1 MIKFSM
7 TLAPSIAIPCRTIR
21 AEQHA
26 DRMLH
31 HLWSVLLHGEALPK
45 KCLHL
50 RFTSS
55 CRGSLPARGVP
66 CIQADL
72 SWSSIGG
79 VSVAHRLAVLVRALC
94 SVLWALLHW
103 HTFTPA
109 RTLVPV
115 PSFTV
120 AFSKTTCLQL
130 AQSPVFAACLV
141 EMLINMLCR
150 SFFPTL
156 FANIL
161 IELPLA
167 RILPI

>member
-1 MIKFSM
+1 MIWFSA
-7 TLAPSIAIPCRTIR
+7 TLAPSIAIRCLTIR
-21 AEQHA
+21 AEQDA
-26 DRMLH
+26 GRRLH
-31 HLWSVLLHGEALPK
+31 LLWSVLLHGEALPK

-55 CRGSLPARGVP
+55 SRGSLPARGVP

-120 AFSKTTCLQL
+120 AFSKLL
-130 AQSPVFAACLV
+130 AYNLLNHPSLLHASSRC
-141 EMLINMLCR
+141 
-150 SFFPTL
+150 
-156 FANIL
+156 
-161 IELPLA
+161 
-167 RILPI
+167 

>member
-1 MIKFSM
+1 MPDDS
-7 TLAPSIAIPCRTIR
+7 CRAAR
-21 AEQHA
+21 GSNAA
-26 DRMLH
+26 S
-31 HLWSVLLHGEALPK
+31 LWSVLLHGEALPK

-55 CRGSLPARGVP
+55 SRGSLPARGVP

-150 SFFPTL
+150 SFFRPCSPTFSL
-156 FANIL
+156 NFH
-161 IELPLA
+161 LPGSFPFSPDLSCHF
-167 RILPI
+167 R

>member
-1 MIKFSM
+1 MIKVSM

-26 DRMLH
+26 VRMLH
-31 HLWSVLLHGEALPK
+31 LLWSVLLHGEALTK

-55 CRGSLPARGVP
+55 SPGSLPARGVP
-66 CIQADL
+66 CIPADH

-79 VSVAHRLAVLVRALC
+79 VSVAHRVAVLVRALC

-120 AFSKTTCLQL
+120 AFSKLL
-130 AQSPVFAACLV
+130 AYNLLNHPSSLHASSRC
-141 EMLINMLCR
+141 
-150 SFFPTL
+150 
-156 FANIL
+156 
-161 IELPLA
+161 
-167 RILPI
+167 

>member
-31 HLWSVLLHGEALPK
+31 LWSVLLHGEALPK

-55 CRGSLPARGVP
+55 SRGSLPARGVP

-79 VSVAHRLAVLVRALC
+79 VSVAHRLAVLVRALY

-120 AFSKTTCLQL
+120 AFSKLL
-130 AQSPVFAACLV
+130 AYNLLNHPSLLHASSRC
-141 EMLINMLCR
+141 
-150 SFFPTL
+150 
-156 FANIL
+156 
-161 IELPLA
+161 
-167 RILPI
+167 

>member
-1 MIKFSM
+1 MIKFST
-7 TLAPSIAIPCRTIR
+7 TLAPCIATRCQTIR

-31 HLWSVLLHGEALPK
+31 LSGPCFSTARPLSK

-55 CRGSLPARGVP
+55 SRGSLPARGVP

-79 VSVAHRLAVLVRALC
+79 VSVAHRLAVLVRALY

-120 AFSKTTCLQL
+120 AFSKTTCLHL

>member
-1 MIKFSM
+1 MIKFST
-7 TLAPSIAIPCRTIR
+7 TLAPSIAIRCQTIR

-31 HLWSVLLHGEALPK
+31 LSGPCFSTARPLSK

-55 CRGSLPARGVP
+55 SRGSLPARGVP

-72 SWSSIGG
+72 SWNSIVG
-79 VSVAHRLAVLVRALC
+79 VSVAHRVAVLVRALC

-120 AFSKTTCLQL
+120 AFSKLL
-130 AQSPVFAACLV
+130 AYNLLNHPSLLHASSRC
-141 EMLINMLCR
+141 
-150 SFFPTL
+150 
-156 FANIL
+156 
-161 IELPLA
+161 
-167 RILPI
+167 

>member
-1 MIKFSM
+1 MPLPSLFHAGRFVQSSTRIECCIISGPCFS
-7 TLAPSIAIPCRTIR
+7 TARPLS
-21 AEQHA
+21 
-26 DRMLH
+26 
-31 HLWSVLLHGEALPK
+31 K

-55 CRGSLPARGVP
+55 SRGSLPARGVP

-72 SWSSIGG
+72 SWSSIAG